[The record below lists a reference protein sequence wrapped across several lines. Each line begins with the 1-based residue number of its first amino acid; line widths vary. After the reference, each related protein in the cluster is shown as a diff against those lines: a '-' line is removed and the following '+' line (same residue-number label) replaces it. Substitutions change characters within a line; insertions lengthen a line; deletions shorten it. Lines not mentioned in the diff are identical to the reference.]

1 MLNGSQLAIA
11 ITAVL
16 VAAVLLGWILHWIW
30 MRMSNAAVTDT
41 ARITEMV
48 NRLHEAE
55 RARAAAEEAKRRAEE
70 QLAAREAEMAEQ
82 MAAMQ
87 HRLDGAIEGR
97 EADLL
102 SQMREAR
109 ADAEASMSGLR
120 SARARIMELEAEI
133 ESLGGS
139 PR

>member
-1 MLNGSQLAIA
+1 MLTGSQLAIA

-16 VAAVLLGWILHWIW
+16 LSAVLLGWILHWIW
-30 MRMSNAAVTDT
+30 VRMSNAALTDT

-48 NRLHEAE
+48 NRLHEAD
-55 RARAAAEEAKRRAEE
+55 RARQAAEEAMRQAEAL
-70 QLAAREAEMAEQ
+70 LAERQAEMEDR

-97 EADLL
+97 EAELL
-102 SQMREAR
+102 SQMREAK

-120 SARARIMELEAEI
+120 AARARIMELEAEI
-133 ESLGGS
+133 EEL
-139 PR
+139 RR